1 MFILYNIIINIM
13 SNKSQNQNNSVVL
26 NLESLTKQYD
36 TILIQ
41 YNQVQSDYINYL
53 QKNPASVQLGKTQ
66 NANALTS
73 IPNSTFWGTAGIS
86 SSNVS
91 SVAQCSAL
99 CSKTPGCSGATYNT
113 TNNSQNNCWLRSGN
127 GIIIAGTNGQY
138 AIVSQ
143 SKEYL
148 LTLQTLNSQLI
159 DVNQKIIKLMQDNK
173 NIFLEQGNERRQNYN
188 LLTQNIYKL
197 EEERMNILQQLSY
210 FQTIDEKQNQGELIV
225 TKNYS
230 NYVLLLIIVIFCII
244 ILSKIFINSTSENSG
259 ANVGAFSTILFIF
272 IICFFIFFIYA
283 YFYNRI

>member
-1 MFILYNIIINIM
+1 M
-13 SNKSQNQNNSVVL
+13 SNKSQDQNNSLIL

-36 TILIQ
+36 TLLIQ

-53 QKNPASVQLGKTQ
+53 QKNPSSIQLGKTQ
-66 NANALTS
+66 NTNALTN
-73 IPNSTFWGTAGIS
+73 IPNSTFWGTSGIS

-91 SVAQCSAL
+91 SVGQCSAL

-159 DVNQKIIKLMQDNK
+159 DVNKKIIQFMKDNK
-173 NIFLEQGNERRQNYN
+173 NIFLEQGNERTQKYN
-188 LLTQNIYKL
+188 LLNQNIYKL
-197 EEERMNILQQLSY
+197 EEERMNILQQLSQ

-230 NYVLLLIIVIFCII
+230 NYVLLLIIVIFCIF
-244 ILSKIFINSTSENSG
+244 ILSKIFINSTNENSG

-272 IICFFIFFIYA
+272 IICFFIFFVYS
-283 YFYNRI
+283 YFFNRI